1 MDMSGDTRQVTLRL
15 SRAGHRQLD
24 TLLRQHRRLYNA
36 ALEERFTAW
45 RTNRVSISYPQ
56 QSRELTLVRGDDPAW
71 AGQDRRLAVET
82 LKRADKAFGNW
93 FRRIKAGQKGG
104 RPRFRSG
111 ERFRTLEIYAGATKY
126 LKVYGTGGA
135 IEIKGLPALRFR
147 MPRKPL
153 PPGQPLVIR
162 ITRTPCRVT
171 ASLVYGMETPEP
183 SAGQPAAPA
192 GIDLGVANTIT
203 ISTCAG
209 GDGPRA
215 GRTHVSGCRRSGGL
229 PQGNNRAR
237 WGRCIQ
243 NSTRAPAGGCPR
255 AGVEGSTI
263 TTQSGPIDATPP
275 RSERS
280 TQKRVRRLQRRMA
293 RQRAR
298 ALQDGRAEWRP
309 ARSGKASLWWLSRSR
324 RYEKTRAELQR
335 LLERQRL
342 AMRNWQHRL
351 TSQIV
356 KAHDFIAVEDLQ
368 VQNMTASA
376 AGAPEDPGRNV
387 AQKRGL
393 NRSILEQGWGGI
405 LAQLEYKAERA
416 GTRFVRV
423 PPQYTSRACPECGSI
438 EAENRP
444 SQAVFR
450 CVDCGHGANADV
462 NAAVNVL
469 RRGLA
474 ASGLAEPVP
483 ADAAGP
489 GACSREPT
497 EPIGAGASG
506 IPRSQGPGP

>member
-1 MDMSGDTRQVTLRL
+1 MSGDTRQVTLRL

-104 RPRFRSG
+104 RPRFRSE

-209 GDGPRA
+209 GDSPRA
-215 GRTHVSGCRRSGGL
+215 GRTCGSGCRRSGGL

-243 NSTRAPAGGCPR
+243 DSTRAPAGG
-255 AGVEGSTI
+255 V
-263 TTQSGPIDATPP
+263 PP
-275 RSERS
+275 RGGRGFHHHNAVRPHRRSSTPEREVHAEAG
-280 TQKRVRRLQRRMA
+280 TAVAAAHGQAA
-293 RQRAR
+293 RQGIAGGQGGV
-298 ALQDGRAEWRP
+298 APHE
-309 ARSGKASLWWLSRSR
+309 
-324 RYEKTRAELQR
+324 
-335 LLERQRL
+335 ERQGQPVVALPEPPLRKDQGG
-342 AMRNWQHRL
+342 AA
-351 TSQIV
+351 T
-356 KAHDFIAVEDLQ
+356 
-368 VQNMTASA
+368 A
-376 AGAPEDPGRNV
+376 AGAPAAGD
-387 AQKRGL
+387 
-393 NRSILEQGWGGI
+393 
-405 LAQLEYKAERA
+405 AQLAAPTDLADRQSP
-416 GTRFVRV
+416 RFHR
-423 PPQYTSRACPECGSI
+423 SRGP
-438 EAENRP
+438 
-444 SQAVFR
+444 
-450 CVDCGHGANADV
+450 
-462 NAAVNVL
+462 
-469 RRGLA
+469 
-474 ASGLAEPVP
+474 
-483 ADAAGP
+483 AGP
-489 GACSREPT
+489 EYDRVGGRSAGRPRPERRPEARSQPFHT
-497 EPIGAGASG
+497 GAGMGRHPGATG
-506 IPRSQGPGP
+506 VQG